1 MSAAARRRPAFDP
14 TALGN
19 IDELLPAL
27 PAAPPTAAP
36 PVVTRT
42 PTREPPAPTTTQT
55 REIPSH
61 TAATP
66 VRSARKERPAAT
78 GDAPAEPAARINA
91 AEVALAPDVYRALRA
106 LTLRE
111 RATTPTTA
119 RSYGQVAL
127 DAIDTHADQLATYWH
142 TPPPPTPGL
151 FRRRTAD
158 TPRRRRHAQAPARVP
173 LAGVITS
180 DIHQLDE
187 LVATWGAGSRSAL
200 VEAALRMYLTID

>member
-27 PAAPPTAAP
+27 PAAPATSTP

-42 PTREPPAPTTTQT
+42 PTQEPPAPTTTQT
-55 REIPSH
+55 GEIPSH

-91 AEVALAPDVYRALRA
+91 AEVALAPDIYRALRA

-111 RATTPTTA
+111 RAATPTTA

-127 DAIDTHADQLATYWH
+127 DAIDTHADQLANYWH
-142 TPPPPTPGL
+142 TPQQPTPGL
-151 FRRRTAD
+151 VSRRATG

-173 LAGVITS
+173 LAGIIAS

-187 LVATWGAGSRSAL
+187 LVDTWGAGSRSAL